1 MSTVNVEELV
11 TRFRTELDRFGSI
24 AEASRKIGEPNGAGL
39 RDVCNGRKR
48 LTAELLARFAAE
60 GVDALYVLTGE
71 RLVTRSGLNPML
83 RAVVKD
89 LERCSPEKQVEAV
102 KYMALLAE
110 GVTPPSPQPPSA
122 PAKKPR
128 ARGAAA
134 APSKRKKSD

>member
-24 AEASRKIGEPNGAGL
+24 AEASRTIGEPNGAGL

-71 RLVTRSGLNPML
+71 HLVMRSGLNPML
-83 RAVVKD
+83 RAVVDD

-102 KYMALLAE
+102 KYVAMLAA
-110 GVTPPSPQPPSA
+110 GMTPPLPTVPVVPANKPQ
-122 PAKKPR
+122 

-134 APSKRKKSD
+134 APSKRKKRV